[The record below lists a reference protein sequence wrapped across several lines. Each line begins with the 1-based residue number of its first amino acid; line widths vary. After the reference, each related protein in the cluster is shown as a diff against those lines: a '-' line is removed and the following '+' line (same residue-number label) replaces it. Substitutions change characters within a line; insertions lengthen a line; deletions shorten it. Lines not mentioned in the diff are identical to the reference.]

1 MRNKIFWWAFV
12 FQRSWLV
19 ILKRCW
25 HGITKTL
32 SKTICFSSLQKVQP
46 YPIYILVFCAIF
58 ELLNLSAAFSTN
70 CTCLTFLTKKYFSLL
85 VWFYKYA
92 KSQSQQVSAFSI
104 FINAFKAILKEQNS
118 GHKKLGDEMECN
130 NLIRKG
136 SNVSLFEAF
145 HCSCLGLDLPV
156 CPPMDIPLLRVLVKL
171 MC

>member
-25 HGITKTL
+25 HGITKTFT
-32 SKTICFSSLQKVQP
+32 KTICFSSLQKVQP
-46 YPIYILVFCAIF
+46 FPIYILVFCAIF

-104 FINAFKAILKEQNS
+104 FINAFKAILKGQNLRYCS
-118 GHKKLGDEMECN
+118 NIDWKSLN
-130 NLIRKG
+130 NT
-136 SNVSLFEAF
+136 FF
-145 HCSCLGLDLPV
+145 
-156 CPPMDIPLLRVLVKL
+156 
-171 MC
+171 